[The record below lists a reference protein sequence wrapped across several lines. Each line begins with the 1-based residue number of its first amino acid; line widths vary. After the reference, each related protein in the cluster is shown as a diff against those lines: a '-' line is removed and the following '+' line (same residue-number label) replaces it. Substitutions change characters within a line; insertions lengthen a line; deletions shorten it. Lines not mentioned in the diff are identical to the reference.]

1 MKRLKAAALR
11 LCTCLADC
19 HSLATSLCYDW
30 GCVSEDM
37 GVVMQGL
44 LGSEI
49 VGANEEFVH
58 INGRLHNSQAASFMT
73 RTGLQVISPCCMLN

>member
-1 MKRLKAAALR
+1 
-11 LCTCLADC
+11 
-19 HSLATSLCYDW
+19 
-30 GCVSEDM
+30 
-37 GVVMQGL
+37 MQGL

-73 RTGLQVISPCCMLN
+73 RTGLQVISPCCIFKLTALLSPQGLAGPSGRFWVPDSTLLHLRDSIFA